1 MPELRVQALTA
12 NIAVITDFI
21 DSHLEEADCPLKAQ
35 TQIDIAVD
43 EICSNIAFYA
53 YGPEKGDILVSYDF
67 DPDTRLCTI
76 TFSDSGIP
84 FDPLAVKEPDT
95 TVPVE
100 ERDIGGMGIFLVR
113 KTMDQVSYEYKDG
126 MNHLTIQK
134 RI

>member
-21 DSHLEEADCPLKAQ
+21 DSRLEEAECPLKAQ

-53 YGPEKGDILVSYDF
+53 YGTEKGDILVSYEF
-67 DPDTRLCTI
+67 DQNTRLCTI

-84 FDPLAVKEPDT
+84 FDPLIVKEPDT

-113 KTMDQVSYEYKDG
+113 KTMDHVSYEYRDG